1 MKNSF
6 AVFLGVVCLASA
18 CVPQT
23 EKWIREDKTDP
34 LRGTNY
40 AVFHIDGKF
49 LTPPRNPKAETP
61 SFLVKCT
68 PGGHKRVN
76 GGYINGKLLAAYV
89 TMEAV
94 VGRPGNGAA
103 VHCRLDDGKMHNESW
118 EISDDGRELFLPE
131 IEFNTVLYDHFTKHK
146 EGTNPPVRKLVL
158 EVNERRGDEVVI
170 QFDMPDPTDMADA
183 CGALIR
189 KK

>member
-1 MKNSF
+1 MKNSC
-6 AVFLGVVCLASA
+6 AVVLALVCLASL

-40 AVFHIDGKF
+40 SLFYIEGKF
-49 LTPPRNPKAETP
+49 LTPPQKATDDMP
-61 SFLVKCT
+61 RFFAKCV

-89 TMEAV
+89 AV
-94 VGRPGNGAA
+94 HFPVGRPGNGTA
-103 VHCRLDDGKMHNESW
+103 VHYRLDDGKMHNETW
-118 EISDDGRELFLPE
+118 DISDDGRELFLPE
-131 IEFNTVLYDHFTKHK
+131 IEFNTVLYGHFTKHK

-158 EVNERRGDEVVI
+158 GVNEHRGSEVVI
-170 QFDMPDPTDMADA
+170 QFDMPDPAEMADG